1 MRNTFSGRIGSGARA
16 SMARNAAVLRIAS
29 TASPMTCTDPQAY
42 WVPPQVVIRMIEVAA
57 MARVTAP
64 A

>member
-1 MRNTFSGRIGSGARA
+1 
-16 SMARNAAVLRIAS
+16 MARNAAVETIAS
-29 TASPMTCTDPQAY
+29 RASPRTCTEPHAY

-57 MARVTAP
+57 MVRVTAP